1 MNVIFP
7 MRLLTRY
14 ILKQLFMPF
23 IFSLL
28 IIVFVLFTQFLLRA
42 IDRFIGKGL
51 DLGTIFEYL
60 FLNLGWIAA
69 LAVPMAVLVAA
80 LMTFGQFSED
90 NEITAM
96 RAAGI
101 SFTTIVR
108 PALLLGIGIALSL
121 ILFNAFIMPEMNF
134 KARMLSGDIYR
145 KRPDMNI
152 EPGYFM
158 DDLPDYSI
166 IIRDKEGDTLKDVRI
181 FSKGGFQTQT
191 SIHSKTGTLSTIDDA
206 IILDLYNG
214 EIHELDLQDYG
225 NYRRIEFEKHKISI
239 PADDLFLNRRDT
251 TSRSD
256 REMTIQMI
264 LDKQL
269 DLAERA
275 NIVKGRIGRLFLRT
289 ELDSLVPPT
298 FEEAEVILNK
308 VKTEFATNT
317 AKYTIDVIY
326 RKESDINVAIRQLRN
341 EYNLLG
347 SYARSN
353 NKYTVELHKKFSLPV
368 ACILF
373 IMTGASLGVLFRKG
387 GFTIATSLSFGFFL
401 LYYVFMIGGED
412 LADRTIL
419 SPAVGIWTPNVVLF
433 IIATYLMIH
442 TVREQPPLRFQINF
456 LKWFKKKKDES
467 KLTDSA

>member
-1 MNVIFP
+1 

-23 IFSLL
+23 IFSLI

-51 DLGTIFEYL
+51 DIGTIFEYL
-60 FLNLGWIAA
+60 FLNLGWISA

-80 LMTFGQFSED
+80 LMAFGQFSED

-96 RAAGI
+96 RASGI

-108 PALLLGIGIALSL
+108 PALVMGLLISIIL

-145 KRPDMNI
+145 KRPDLNI

-158 DDLPDYSI
+158 DDLPSYSMI
-166 IIRDKEGDTLKDVRI
+166 IKDKEGDVLKDVRI
-181 FSKGGFQTQT
+181 FSKGINESQT
-191 SIHSKTGTLSTIDDA
+191 SIHSKTGQLSTIDDA
-206 IILDLYNG
+206 IILDLYDG
-214 EIHELDLQDYG
+214 EIHELDLNDYG
-225 NYRRIEFEKHKISI
+225 NYRRIEFDKHKITI

-256 REMTIQMI
+256 REMTIAMI
-264 LDKQL
+264 LEKRKSINDRL
-269 DLAERA
+269 D
-275 NIVKGRIGRLFLRT
+275 IVKGRIGRALIRT
-289 ELDSLVPPT
+289 GMDSLVPPSLEASQLLLNNYKNT
-298 FEEAEVILNK
+298 FSADTSNSGDI
-308 VKTEFATNT
+308 
-317 AKYTIDVIY
+317 IY
-326 RKESDINVAIRQLRN
+326 RKEKDIDVVSRQLTN
-341 EYNLLG
+341 EYNLLR
-347 SYARSN
+347 SYAKSS
-353 NKYTVELHKKFSLPV
+353 NKYNVELHKKFSLPV

-387 GFTIATSLSFGFFL
+387 GFTIATGLSFGFFL
-401 LYYVFMIGGED
+401 IYYILMIGGED

-419 SPAVGIWTPNVVLF
+419 TPMVGVWSPNIILLV
-433 IIATYLMIH
+433 IATYLMIH
-442 TVREQPPLRFQINF
+442 TVREQPPVRFELNIF
-456 LKWFKKKKDES
+456 KRFKKKKNEAEGNHS
-467 KLTDSA
+467 E

>member
-1 MNVIFP
+1 

-23 IFSLL
+23 IFSLI

-51 DLGTIFEYL
+51 DIGTIFEYL
-60 FLNLGWIAA
+60 FLNLGWISA

-80 LMTFGQFSED
+80 LMAFGQFSED

-96 RAAGI
+96 RASGI

-108 PALLLGIGIALSL
+108 PALVMGLLISIIL
-121 ILFNAFIMPEMNF
+121 ILFNSFIMPEMNF

-145 KRPDMNI
+145 KRPDLNI

-158 DDLPDYSI
+158 DDLPSYSMI
-166 IIRDKEGDTLKDVRI
+166 IKDKEGNVLKDVRI
-181 FSKGGFQTQT
+181 FSKGINETQT
-191 SIHSKTGTLSTIDDA
+191 SIHSKTGQLSTIDDA

-214 EIHELDLQDYG
+214 EIHELDLNDYG
-225 NYRRIEFEKHKISI
+225 NYRRIEFDKHKITI

-256 REMTIQMI
+256 REMTIAMI
-264 LDKQL
+264 LEKRKSINDRL
-269 DLAERA
+269 D
-275 NIVKGRIGRLFLRT
+275 IVKGRIGRALIRT
-289 ELDSLVPPT
+289 GMDSLVPPSL
-298 FEEAEVILNK
+298 EASQLLLENYK
-308 VKTEFATNT
+308 NAFSADTSNSG
-317 AKYTIDVIY
+317 DVIY
-326 RKESDINVAIRQLRN
+326 RKEKDIDVVSRQLTN
-341 EYNLLG
+341 EYNLLR
-347 SYARSN
+347 SYAKSS
-353 NKYTVELHKKFSLPV
+353 NKYNVELHKKFSLPV
-368 ACILF
+368 ASILF

-387 GFTIATSLSFGFFL
+387 GFTIATGLSFGFFL
-401 LYYVFMIGGED
+401 IYYILMIGGED

-419 SPAVGIWTPNVVLF
+419 TPMVGVWSPNIILL

-442 TVREQPPLRFQINF
+442 TVREQPPLRFELNIF
-456 LKWFKKKKDES
+456 KRFKKKKNEPEGNHS
-467 KLTDSA
+467 E

>member
-1 MNVIFP
+1 
-7 MRLLTRY
+7 
-14 ILKQLFMPF
+14 MPF

-28 IIVFVLFTQFLLRA
+28 IIVFILFTQFLLRA

-51 DLGTIFEYL
+51 DPGVIFEYL

-80 LMTFGQFSED
+80 LMSFGQFSED

-96 RAAGI
+96 RASGI

-108 PALLLGIGIALSL
+108 PALIMGFIIAGTL

-145 KRPDMNI
+145 KRPDLNI

-166 IIRDKEGDTLKDVRI
+166 IIREKENDTLKDVRI
-181 FSKGGFQTQT
+181 FSKSGRETQT
-191 SIHSKTGTLSTIDDA
+191 SIHSKTGELSTIDDA
-206 IILDLYNG
+206 IILDLFNG
-214 EIHELDLQDYG
+214 EIHELDLRDYG
-225 NYRRIEFEKHKISI
+225 NYRRIEFVKHKITI

-256 REMTIQMI
+256 REMTIGMI
-264 LDKQL
+264 IDKRENILLRQ
-269 DLAERA
+269 
-275 NIVKGRIGRLFLRT
+275 NIVKARIGRAFIRT
-289 ELDSLVPPT
+289 GLDSIVPPT
-298 FEEAEVILNK
+298 FEAS
-308 VKTEFATNT
+308 EFAIT
-317 AKYTIDVIY
+317 KYKESFSSDTSKSGDEIY
-326 RKESDINVAIRQLRN
+326 RKEKDIDIAIRQLRN
-341 EYNLLG
+341 EYNLLR
-347 SYARSN
+347 SYNKSD
-353 NKYTVELHKKFSLPV
+353 NKYEVELHKKFSLPV

-401 LYYVFMIGGED
+401 VYYVLMIGGED

-419 SPAVGIWTPNVVLF
+419 TPMVGIWFPNILLF
-433 IIATYLMIH
+433 IIATYLLLH
-442 TVREQPPLRFQINF
+442 TVREQPPLRFDINI
-456 LKWFKKKKDES
+456 FKKIKSKLNES
-467 KLTDSA
+467 KSSDST

>member
-1 MNVIFP
+1 
-7 MRLLTRY
+7 
-14 ILKQLFMPF
+14 MPF

-28 IIVFVLFTQFLLRA
+28 IIVFILFTQFLLRA

-51 DLGTIFEYL
+51 DPGVIFEYL

-80 LMTFGQFSED
+80 LMSFGQFSED

-96 RAAGI
+96 RASGI

-108 PALLLGIGIALSL
+108 PALIMGFIIAGTL

-145 KRPDMNI
+145 KRPDLNI

-166 IIRDKEGDTLKDVRI
+166 IIREKENDTLKDVRI
-181 FSKGGFQTQT
+181 FSKSGRETQT
-191 SIHSKTGTLSTIDDA
+191 SIHSKTGELSTIDDA
-206 IILDLYNG
+206 IILDLFNG
-214 EIHELDLQDYG
+214 EIHELDLRDYG
-225 NYRRIEFEKHKISI
+225 NYRRIEFVKHKITI

-256 REMTIQMI
+256 REMTIGMI
-264 LDKQL
+264 IDKRENILLRQ
-269 DLAERA
+269 
-275 NIVKGRIGRLFLRT
+275 NIVKARIGRAFIRT
-289 ELDSLVPPT
+289 GLDSIVPPT
-298 FEEAEVILNK
+298 FEASEIAI
-308 VKTEFATNT
+308 T
-317 AKYTIDVIY
+317 KYKESFSSDTSKSGDEIY
-326 RKESDINVAIRQLRN
+326 RKEKDIDIAIRQLRN
-341 EYNLLG
+341 EYNLLR
-347 SYARSN
+347 SYNKSD
-353 NKYTVELHKKFSLPV
+353 NKYEVELHKKFSLPV

-401 LYYVFMIGGED
+401 VF
-412 LADRTIL
+412 
-419 SPAVGIWTPNVVLF
+419 
-433 IIATYLMIH
+433 
-442 TVREQPPLRFQINF
+442 LRIND
-456 LKWFKKKKDES
+456 WR
-467 KLTDSA
+467 

>member
-1 MNVIFP
+1 

-14 ILKQLFMPF
+14 IVKQLFMPF

-28 IIVFVLFTQFLLRA
+28 IIVFILFTQFLLRA

-51 DLGTIFEYL
+51 DPGVIFEYL

-80 LMTFGQFSED
+80 LMSFGQFSED

-96 RAAGI
+96 RASGI

-108 PALLLGIGIALSL
+108 PALIMGFIIAGTL

-145 KRPDMNI
+145 KRPDLNI

-166 IIRDKEGDTLKDVRI
+166 IIREKENDTLKDVRI
-181 FSKGGFQTQT
+181 FSKSGRETQT
-191 SIHSKTGTLSTIDDA
+191 SIHSKTGELSTIDDA
-206 IILDLYNG
+206 IILDLFNG
-214 EIHELDLQDYG
+214 EIHELDLRDYG
-225 NYRRIEFEKHKISI
+225 NYRRIEFVKHKITI

-256 REMTIQMI
+256 REMTIGMI
-264 LDKQL
+264 IDKRENILLRQ
-269 DLAERA
+269 
-275 NIVKGRIGRLFLRT
+275 NIVKARIGRAFIRT
-289 ELDSLVPPT
+289 GLDSIVPPT
-298 FEEAEVILNK
+298 FEASEIAI
-308 VKTEFATNT
+308 T
-317 AKYTIDVIY
+317 KYKESFSSDTSKSGDEIY
-326 RKESDINVAIRQLRN
+326 RKEKDIDIEIRQLRN
-341 EYNLLG
+341 EYNLLR
-347 SYARSN
+347 SYNKSD
-353 NKYTVELHKKFSLPV
+353 NKYEVELHKKFSLPV

-401 LYYVFMIGGED
+401 VYYVLMIGGED

-419 SPAVGIWTPNVVLF
+419 TPMVGIWFPNILLF
-433 IIATYLMIH
+433 IIATYLLLH
-442 TVREQPPLRFQINF
+442 TVREQPPLRFDLNI
-456 LKWFKKKKDES
+456 FKKIKSKLNES
-467 KLTDSA
+467 KSSDST

>member
-1 MNVIFP
+1 
-7 MRLLTRY
+7 
-14 ILKQLFMPF
+14 MPF

-28 IIVFVLFTQFLLRA
+28 IIVFILFTQFLLRA

-51 DLGTIFEYL
+51 DPGVIFEYL

-80 LMTFGQFSED
+80 LMSFGQFSED

-96 RAAGI
+96 RASGI

-108 PALLLGIGIALSL
+108 PALIMGFIIAGTL

-145 KRPDMNI
+145 KRPDLNI

-166 IIRDKEGDTLKDVRI
+166 IIREKENDTLKDVRI
-181 FSKGGFQTQT
+181 FSKSGRETQT
-191 SIHSKTGTLSTIDDA
+191 SIHSKTGELSTIDDA
-206 IILDLYNG
+206 IILDLFNG
-214 EIHELDLQDYG
+214 EIHELDLRDYG
-225 NYRRIEFEKHKISI
+225 NYRRIEFVKHKITI

-256 REMTIQMI
+256 REMTIGMI
-264 LDKQL
+264 IDKRENILLRQ
-269 DLAERA
+269 
-275 NIVKGRIGRLFLRT
+275 NIVKARIGRAFIRT
-289 ELDSLVPPT
+289 GLDSIVPPT
-298 FEEAEVILNK
+298 FEAS
-308 VKTEFATNT
+308 EFAIT
-317 AKYTIDVIY
+317 KYKESFSSDTSKSGDKIY
-326 RKESDINVAIRQLRN
+326 RKEKDIDIAIRQLRN
-341 EYNLLG
+341 EYNLLR
-347 SYARSN
+347 SYNKSD
-353 NKYTVELHKKFSLPV
+353 NKYEVELHKKFSLPV

-401 LYYVFMIGGED
+401 VYYVLMIGGED

-419 SPAVGIWTPNVVLF
+419 TPMVGIWFPNILLF
-433 IIATYLMIH
+433 IIATYLLLH
-442 TVREQPPLRFQINF
+442 TVREQPPLRFDLNI
-456 LKWFKKKKDES
+456 FKKIKSKLNES
-467 KLTDSA
+467 KSSDST

>member
-1 MNVIFP
+1 

-14 ILKQLFMPF
+14 IVKQLFMPF

-28 IIVFVLFTQFLLRA
+28 IIVFILFTQFLLRA

-51 DLGTIFEYL
+51 DPGVIFEYL

-80 LMTFGQFSED
+80 LMSFGQFSED

-96 RAAGI
+96 RASGI

-108 PALLLGIGIALSL
+108 PALIMGFIIAGTL

-145 KRPDMNI
+145 KRPDLNI

-166 IIRDKEGDTLKDVRI
+166 IIREKENDTLKDVRI
-181 FSKGGFQTQT
+181 FSKSGRETQT
-191 SIHSKTGTLSTIDDA
+191 SIHSKTGELSTIDDA
-206 IILDLYNG
+206 IILDLFNG
-214 EIHELDLQDYG
+214 EIHELDLRDYG
-225 NYRRIEFEKHKISI
+225 NYRRIEFVKHKITI

-256 REMTIQMI
+256 REMTIGMI
-264 LDKQL
+264 IDKRKNILLRQ
-269 DLAERA
+269 
-275 NIVKGRIGRLFLRT
+275 NIVKARIGRAFIRT
-289 ELDSLVPPT
+289 GLDSIVPPT
-298 FEEAEVILNK
+298 FEASEIAI
-308 VKTEFATNT
+308 T
-317 AKYTIDVIY
+317 KYKESFSSDTSKSGDEIY
-326 RKESDINVAIRQLRN
+326 RKEKDIDIAIRQLRN
-341 EYNLLG
+341 EYNLLR
-347 SYARSN
+347 SYNKSD
-353 NKYTVELHKKFSLPV
+353 NKYEVELHKKFSLPV

-401 LYYVFMIGGED
+401 VYYVLMIGGED

-419 SPAVGIWTPNVVLF
+419 TPMVGIWFPNILLF
-433 IIATYLMIH
+433 IIATYLLLH
-442 TVREQPPLRFQINF
+442 TVREQPPLRFDLNI
-456 LKWFKKKKDES
+456 FKKIKSKLNES
-467 KLTDSA
+467 KSSDST

>member
-1 MNVIFP
+1 

-60 FLNLGWIAA
+60 FLNLGWITA

-80 LMTFGQFSED
+80 LMAFGQFSED

-96 RAAGI
+96 RASGI

-108 PALLLGIGIALSL
+108 PALVLGLTIAGTL

-145 KRPDMNI
+145 KRPDLNI

-166 IIRDKEGDTLKDVRI
+166 IIREKEGETLKDVRI
-181 FSKGGFQTQT
+181 FSKSGLKTQT
-191 SIHSKTGTLSTIDDA
+191 SIHSKTGKLSTIDDA
-206 IILDLYNG
+206 IILDLFNG
-214 EIHELDLQDYG
+214 EIHELDLRDYG
-225 NYRRIEFEKHKISI
+225 NYRRIEFLKHKITI

-256 REMTIQMI
+256 REMTIGMI
-264 LDKQL
+264 LNKREDINKRT
-269 DLAERA
+269 D
-275 NIVKGRIGRLFLRT
+275 IVKGRIGRVFMRT
-289 ELDSLVPPT
+289 GLDSIIPPT
-298 FEEAEVILNK
+298 FEASELTLSQFKSTFVADTSHSGDE
-308 VKTEFATNT
+308 
-317 AKYTIDVIY
+317 IY
-326 RKESDINVAIRQLRN
+326 RKE
-341 EYNLLG
+341 
-347 SYARSN
+347 
-353 NKYTVELHKKFSLPV
+353 
-368 ACILF
+368 
-373 IMTGASLGVLFRKG
+373 
-387 GFTIATSLSFGFFL
+387 
-401 LYYVFMIGGED
+401 
-412 LADRTIL
+412 
-419 SPAVGIWTPNVVLF
+419 
-433 IIATYLMIH
+433 
-442 TVREQPPLRFQINF
+442 
-456 LKWFKKKKDES
+456 
-467 KLTDSA
+467 